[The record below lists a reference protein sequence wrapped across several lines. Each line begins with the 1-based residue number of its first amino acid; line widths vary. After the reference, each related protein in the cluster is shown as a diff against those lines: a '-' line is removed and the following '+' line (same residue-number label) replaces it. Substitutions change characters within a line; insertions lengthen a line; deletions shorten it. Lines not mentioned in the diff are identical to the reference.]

1 MKFLCFMIDF
11 LDILFSF
18 KKKKRKF
25 LIVEVLKWVFKM
37 IVN

>member
-18 KKKKRKF
+18 KKKKRKKIF
-25 LIVEVLKWVFKM
+25 NSRSFK
-37 IVN
+37 VGV